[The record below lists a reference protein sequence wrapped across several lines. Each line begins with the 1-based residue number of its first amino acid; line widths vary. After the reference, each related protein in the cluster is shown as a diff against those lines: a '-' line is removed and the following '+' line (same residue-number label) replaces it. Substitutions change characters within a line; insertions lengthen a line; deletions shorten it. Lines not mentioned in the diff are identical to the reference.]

1 MANTDSYIATIKEIA
16 RKRVSAT
23 LDAKAKSV
31 VQNAVQGKPY
41 SGFTGNS
48 QTSYQFAK
56 YNGNAMEY
64 EFIPDNRSPLRAKIV
79 LNEKVYLD
87 NPFEGKPRKVKGKV
101 KLLRDGETGRDTTK
115 RILPIPQ
122 MPKSF
127 MTYRFSIG
135 TEYMIE
141 IYKELE
147 NMQNLVKMLMRV

>member
-16 RKRVSAT
+16 QKRISVT
-23 LDAKAKSV
+23 LDAKAKSA

-48 QTSYQFAK
+48 QTSYQFTK

-64 EFIPDNRSPLRAKIV
+64 EYIPDNRRPLRAKIKPS
-79 LNEKVYLD
+79 EKVYLD
-87 NPFEGKPRKVKGKV
+87 NPFEGIPRKVIGKV
-101 KLLRDGETGRDTTK
+101 NLLREGETGRDTTR

-135 TEYMIE
+135 TEYAIE
-141 IYKELE
+141 IFNELE
-147 NMQNLVKMLMRV
+147 SMQNLVKMLMRV

>member
-56 YNGNAMEY
+56 YNGNAVEY
-64 EFIPDNRSPLRAKIV
+64 EYIPDNRSPLRSKIKEG
-79 LNEKVYLD
+79 EKVYLD
-87 NPFEGKPRKVKGKV
+87 RPYEGSPRQVIGGV
-101 KLLRDGETGRDTTK
+101 KLLRDGETGRDTT
-115 RILPIPQ
+115 RRMLPIPQ

-135 TEYMIE
+135 TEYAVA
-141 IYKELE
+141 IYNELE